1 MSIRFR
7 FEWVDAAPS
16 PDTAAQHTM
25 AKLSIEAGG
34 ATVTSV
40 LDRRSREYREHV
52 VVPLLPV
59 AEWLA
64 GNWQHIRHEVA
75 DTNEQRPG
83 FESRHNL
90 AFAGNGFVLPR
101 LSIIPSTGQRVNLQ
115 WKRWKPQHARIEFID
130 EAETHVDRTQLE
142 PELRTLIESVLE
154 RLRALGDGGAAA
166 ETLANTWR
174 AIESLDADEEEF
186 CRAAALLGIDPF
198 DVADST
204 AGAIA
209 EFWENTAPS
218 IREEALASA
227 GEDSLPRVSE
237 WLDDALATLAE
248 TANETDWADIRS
260 TMPPHSAAPPWER
273 GYSLAN
279 AVRERVEIGEGP
291 FYFESRKLPAIPH
304 RETEPPCRRIQ
315 GLVAANAPACVTA
328 PKNELGKRFLLARA
342 LGDYMGRSQPGAG
355 ILSSLITDRQA
366 QSRAFAAEFLA
377 PAESLRARLDGAF
390 LDEEKI
396 DDLGYEFGV
405 SSQVIGYQIENHGLA
420 AR

>member
-1 MSIRFR
+1 MNIRFR
-7 FEWVDAAPS
+7 FEWVDAAPP
-16 PDTAAQHTM
+16 PDSAAQHTM
-25 AKLSIEAGG
+25 AKLSIEADG

-40 LDRRSREYREHV
+40 LDRQSREYRDHV

-64 GNWQHIRHEVA
+64 GNWRHIRHEVA

-83 FESRHNL
+83 FDSRHNL
-90 AFAGNGFVLPR
+90 AFAGNGFVLPS
-101 LSIIPSTGQRVNLQ
+101 LSMIPSTAQRVNLQ
-115 WKRWKPQHARIEFID
+115 WKRWKPQHARVEFID
-130 EAETHVDRTQLE
+130 EAEMHVDRAQLE
-142 PELRTLIESVLE
+142 QELRTLIESVLE
-154 RLRALGDGGAAA
+154 RLRTLGDGGMAA
-166 ETLANTWR
+166 ESLANTWR
-174 AIESLDADEEEF
+174 EIESLDADEEEF

-204 AGAIA
+204 ADAIA

-218 IREEALASA
+218 IREEALACA
-227 GEDSLPRVSE
+227 GEDSLPRVRE
-237 WLDDALATLAE
+237 WLDDSLATLE
-248 TANETDWADIRS
+248 KTANETDWDDIRRA
-260 TMPPHSAAPPWER
+260 MPPPSAAPPWER
-273 GYSLAN
+273 GYALAN
-279 AVRERVEIGEGP
+279 AVRKHMEIGGGP
-291 FYFESRKLPAIPH
+291 FHFESRKLPAIPH
-304 RETEPPCRRIQ
+304 REAEPPARRLQ

-328 PKNELGKRFLLARA
+328 PKNEPGKRFLLARA

-390 LDEEKI
+390 LSEEKI
-396 DDLGYEFGV
+396 DDLGYEFYV